1 MSGPTPFVPPPMP
14 PPPSCEI
21 NFFKD
26 EKKLTREGRD
36 FFKQKVEFAA
46 AVISFGE
53 FNAKMKEV
61 MKNRW
66 PMATFKRPTIQI
78 NGEVC
83 LCVCFFVI
91 TGSISVHLCLH
102 APF

>member
-83 LCVCFFVI
+83 MFVCLCVCVFV
-91 TGSISVHLCLH
+91 
-102 APF
+102 